1 MKSQPNIILEDDHTI
16 AAFIGLGS
24 NLDSES
30 GDRSALL
37 KRAICELSRQSIKPI
52 VVSSFY
58 ESEPVDCPLGSRNFV
73 NAVAA
78 VFLPIDTDVEAYH
91 GLLCELEEK
100 LGRKRTG
107 IIHEPRTIDLDLL
120 YFGCESVS
128 LKHLEVPHPR
138 ALQRRFVM
146 LPLSEIAPELVL
158 PEQTISVLELLSKT
172 PQKPE
177 VCQINL

>member
-1 MKSQPNIILEDDHTI
+1 MNSQPDIILEDDQTI
-16 AAFIGLGS
+16 AVFIGLGS
-24 NLDSES
+24 NLDSEY
-30 GDRSALL
+30 GDRSVVL
-37 KRAICELSRQSIKPI
+37 KRAIYELSRQSIKPV

-78 VFLPIDTDVEAYH
+78 VFLPSDTEIVAYH
-91 GLLCELEEK
+91 NLLCKLEEK
-100 LGRKRTG
+100 LGRKRRG
-107 IIHEPRTIDLDLL
+107 IINEPRTIDLDLL
-120 YFGCESVS
+120 YFGGESVS

-158 PEQTISVLELLSKT
+158 PGQAMSVLELLNKT
-172 PQKPE
+172 AQEPE
-177 VCQINL
+177 VRQINQ